1 MLEEM
6 DVIRLG
12 LSSELVSRVFQA
24 TAVKMGGAMKP
35 NFTKAWCA
43 KCQ

>member
-6 DVIRLG
+6 DVIRLR
-12 LSSELVSRVFQA
+12 LSSELVSIVFQA
-24 TAVKMGGAMKP
+24 TAVKMGDAMKLYSI
-35 NFTKAWCA
+35 KAWCA